1 MLSMQGDTRRSF
13 ARRYRYRLGGAAG
26 LPARRLLLLPHCD
39 SDGARARFVE
49 VRRCTKVIGRF
60 GGETS
65 AFRQRD
71 GSGEAGPRS

>member
-1 MLSMQGDTRRSF
+1 VPERS
-13 ARRYRYRLGGAAG
+13 
-26 LPARRLLLLPHCD
+26 
-39 SDGARARFVE
+39 FVE
-49 VRRCTKVIGRF
+49 VRRRTKVIGRF

>member
-1 MLSMQGDTRRSF
+1 LD
-13 ARRYRYRLGGAAG
+13 AA
-26 LPARRLLLLPHCD
+26 AAASLLPFRLIATATVPER
-39 SDGARARFVE
+39 SFVE
-49 VRRCTKVIGRF
+49 VRRRTKVIGRF

>member
-1 MLSMQGDTRRSF
+1 MSDGRRARRPAAALAWEEHRVYRHAGCSFCLIATATVPERSF
-13 ARRYRYRLGGAAG
+13 VA
-26 LPARRLLLLPHCD
+26 
-39 SDGARARFVE
+39 
-49 VRRCTKVIGRF
+49 VRRRTKVIGRF